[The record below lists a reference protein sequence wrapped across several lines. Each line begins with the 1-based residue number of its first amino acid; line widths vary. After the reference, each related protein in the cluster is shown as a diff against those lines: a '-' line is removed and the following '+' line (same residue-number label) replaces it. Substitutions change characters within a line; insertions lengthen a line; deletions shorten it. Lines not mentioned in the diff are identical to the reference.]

1 MTKYE
6 KMVQALKNLTQG
18 ESPNT
23 VTLPMK
29 EDEWRTRP
37 EADSYGTV
45 NLEFEAGALTGD
57 DVKLDTGYEGSVDLF
72 SRSRNGNGWRP
83 LIEAVLTEYCGAC
96 WELNS
101 RQYERETGLA
111 HWEYTFQITDEE
123 AGES

>member
-6 KMVQALKNLTQG
+6 KLVQALMALTQNN
-18 ESPNT
+18 E
-23 VTLPMK
+23 TLPMK

-37 EADSYGTV
+37 EENSYGIV
-45 NLEFEAGALTGD
+45 RLGFEAGALTGE
-57 DVKLDTGYEGSVDLF
+57 DVKLDTAYEGSVDLF
-72 SRSRNGNGWRP
+72 SRSRNGNGWRA
-83 LIEAVLTEYCGAC
+83 LIEETLTEYCGAC

-123 AGES
+123 VGDS